1 MKTLTEILDTPQ
13 KWLKGRSHD
22 PSIPGSACLGYA
34 IVVAKNAYGSDTD
47 WKDVRAFRIIQSLFP
62 ERSQPSLSCH
72 CNCYGSNITVHF
84 NNHPDTT
91 FEEIQKV
98 CRVYDHEVE
107 DQVPEEGY

>member
-1 MKTLTEILDTPQ
+1 MKKLTEILDTPQ
-13 KWLKGRSHD
+13 KWVKGRSTD
-22 PSIPGSACLGYA
+22 RRIPGSACLGYA
-34 IVVAKNAYGSDTD
+34 IIMAGLNQSWG
-47 WKDVRAFRIIQSLFP
+47 DVRAFRIIQSLFP
-62 ERSQPSLSCH
+62 ERSHPSLSCH

-107 DQVPEEGY
+107 DQVPEEGF